1 MFGMTDETAF
11 LDEYDQHVVTSY
23 GKPFP
28 LIVVRAEDVYL
39 TDVKG
44 RKYLDFWAGIATVNA
59 GHGHPR
65 IQGAVKNQL
74 AQLVHCSS
82 HSYYTPPALDLARK
96 LAAVAPIQPCKSS
109 FHTSGSE
116 ATDVAVKMVRRS
128 TGKHEVLT
136 LQGSYHGQTYGAR
149 SLGTP
154 VATYSKAF
162 AMGPFLPGV
171 IHVPAPYCYRCS
183 LGHTYPSCHLRCAT
197 MIEDIIVFSTSHDVA
212 AYVAEPILGV
222 GGIVTPPLDYFT
234 EVQKILRKNDI
245 LLVLDEVQTGLGR
258 AGALW
263 GSQIYRVQPDV
274 MILAKALGNGWP
286 ISAVVAAPSITDALE
301 VGDHFSTWGA
311 NPVMCAA
318 ASATIDV
325 IMEHKLWENAAKMGA
340 LLLQRLT
347 EVAEASGII
356 GEVRGRGLMI
366 GVELVKDTTSKTPGA
381 EECQALR
388 RACLEEGLVVGVGG
402 FWSNVIRIQL
412 PLTITE
418 RHVAQA
424 MDAFEKA
431 VKTVENQ
438 RRLPQG

>member
-1 MFGMTDETAF
+1 MIDETAF
-11 LDEYDQHVVTSY
+11 LDEYDRHVVTSF

-28 LIVVRAEDVYL
+28 LIVVQAEDVYL
-39 TDVKG
+39 TDLKG

-59 GHGHPR
+59 GHGNPM
-65 IQGAVKNQL
+65 IQGAVKDQL
-74 AQLVHCSS
+74 ERLVHCSA
-82 HSYYTPPALDLARK
+82 HSFYTLPALDLATK
-96 LAAVAPIQPCKSS
+96 LADIAPIQPCKSS

-116 ATDVAVKMVRRS
+116 ASDVAIKMVRRY

-171 IHVPAPYCYRCS
+171 IHVPTPYCYRCS
-183 LGHTYPSCHLRCAT
+183 LGHTYPSCRLQCAK
-197 MIEDIIVFSTSHDVA
+197 MIEDIIAFSTSHDVA
-212 AYVAEPILGV
+212 AYMAEPILGV
-222 GGIVTPPLDYFT
+222 GGIVTPPLDYFS
-234 EVQKILRKNDI
+234 EVHKILHKYDI

-258 AGALW
+258 TGALW
-263 GSQIYRVQPDV
+263 GSQIYNVQPDV

-286 ISAVVAAPSITDALE
+286 ISAVVASPPIGDALE

-318 ASATIDV
+318 ASATIEFIV
-325 IMEHKLWENAAKMGA
+325 ENKLWENAKKMGG
-340 LLLQRLT
+340 LLRQRLT
-347 EVAEASGII
+347 EVAEASGIV

-366 GVELVKDTTSKTPGA
+366 GVELVKDITSKAPGA
-381 EECQALR
+381 EECKAIR
-388 RACLEEGLVVGVGG
+388 NACLEEGLIVGVGG
-402 FWSNVIRIQL
+402 FWSNVIRIQP
-412 PLTITE
+412 PLTINE
-418 RHVAQA
+418 EHVAQG

-438 RRLPQG
+438 R